1 MNLQSQSS
9 IELSIAQERLRQS
22 RYSFN
27 LAIAATAIS
36 FFISLV
42 GAGIFLSNKVPQGTV
57 VAAVGLVSGVR
68 CTKLANDANDRLD
81 KILEEFEEG

>member
-1 MNLQSQSS
+1 MNLQSQPSR
-9 IELSIAQERLRQS
+9 ELSIAQERLRQS

-27 LAIAATAIS
+27 LAIIATAVS

-42 GAGIFLSNKVPQGTV
+42 GAGILLSNKVPQGTV

-68 CTKLANDANDRLD
+68 CTQLARDANDRLD
-81 KILEEFEEG
+81 KILVGEEKD